1 MEDTDFRAAG
11 REEIGKKCH
20 VAIVQLKDGRSS
32 DHGDGAGG
40 RRKLMESSRC
50 GSVER
55 SLAGVHGDS
64 GSNLG
69 LAQWVGDLALLWTVV
84 WVTDMAWI
92 CCFCAVAWASSCG
105 SGSTPSLEP
114 PYAGGGAQKRPKKKR
129 RRRRRK
135 RRRK

>member
-1 MEDTDFRAAG
+1 
-11 REEIGKKCH
+11 
-20 VAIVQLKDGRSS
+20 
-32 DHGDGAGG
+32 
-40 RRKLMESSRC
+40 MESSRC

-114 PYAGGGAQKRPKKKR
+114 PCAEGRALKRPKKKEGEGEGKEEGSR
-129 RRRRRK
+129 WIQELLWDFPLWLSSNEPD
-135 RRRK
+135 